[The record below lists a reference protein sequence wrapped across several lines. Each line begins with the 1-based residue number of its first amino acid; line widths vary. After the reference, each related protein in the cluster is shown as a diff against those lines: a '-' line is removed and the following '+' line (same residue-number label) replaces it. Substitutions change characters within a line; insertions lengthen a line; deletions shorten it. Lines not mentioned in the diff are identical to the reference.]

1 MSNSLLCAE
10 AEAKLKK
17 ERALIPQ
24 IKPADIGTKLRG
36 KDAASAKA
44 SLMADAVLKVLRDF
58 CWQNEDF
65 AAAVIKGGPFVDCMK
80 AVTNGLGNYAEG
92 LSSCKK
98 AVEFYLPGAEIKM
111 QMSIILP
118 QQAQTETPAAV
129 EEPKSDMVLDLAD
142 FF

>member
-1 MSNSLLCAE
+1 MLLFGAQ

-24 IKPADIGTKLRG
+24 IRDAEIGAKLRG
-36 KDAASAKA
+36 KDPASAKA
-44 SLMADAVLKVLRDF
+44 SLMADAVMTVLLDF
-58 CWQNEDF
+58 CRQSEAF
-65 AAAVIKGGPFVDCMK
+65 AEAVVNGGSFVDCMK
-80 AVTNGLGNYAEG
+80 AVTKGLGNYAEG

-98 AVEFYLPGAEIKM
+98 AVAFYLPTAEIKV

-118 QQAQTETPAAV
+118 QQTQTAAPTAA
-129 EEPKSDMVLDLAD
+129 EEPKSDMILDLAD

>member
-1 MSNSLLCAE
+1 MSNSLLGAE

-58 CWQNEDF
+58 CRQNEDF
-65 AAAVIKGGPFVDCMK
+65 AATVIKGGSFVDCMK

-98 AVEFYLPGAEIKM
+98 AVEFYMPGAEIKV

-118 QQAQTETPAAV
+118 NQESEPIQEETQEPAY
-129 EEPKSDMVLDLAD
+129 DMVLDLAD